1 MAENEQALT
10 PRTGMKALSLELSSD
25 RIKKKFEDMLG
36 KKAPGFLASISSVVA
51 NNTLLQKADVG
62 SITLAAA
69 QAAALDLPINPNI
82 GYAAIVPYKGA
93 ATLQI
98 MRNGYVELALRSGQ
112 VAAIEN
118 ELVYEGELVSSDR
131 FKGEYVFDESKRIS
145 NKVIGAMA
153 YVRLINGFE
162 KTVYWT
168 REKCMEHGKKYSK
181 TFGKDSSLWT
191 TNPEAMIL
199 KTVLKNLIVKFIPKS
214 IEMITA
220 ITTDGAHFSGD
231 IDNPHTTFDDAE
243 LPDTTYEEV
252 KIDELPDAP
261 AETPQPEAPKAE
273 AKTEAKFVEEDF

>member
-153 YVRLINGFE
+153 YVRLLNGFE
-162 KTVYWT
+162 KTVFWT

-191 TNPEAMIL
+191 TNPEAMML
-199 KTVLKNLIVKFIPKS
+199 KSTLKNLIVKFIPKS
-214 IEMITA
+214 IEMFTA
-220 ITTDGAHFSGD
+220 ISTDGAHFTGD
-231 IDNPHTTFDDAE
+231 IDNPEATFEEAVDVSNEVVEINPDEIPEAE
-243 LPDTTYEEV
+243 TPKEEV
-252 KIDELPDAP
+252 KE
-261 AETPQPEAPKAE
+261 QPK
-273 AKTEAKFVEEDF
+273 VEEDF

>member
-1 MAENEQALT
+1 MSENKTTAVAPQE
-10 PRTGMKALSLELSSD
+10 RTGMKALSYELASD
-25 RIKKKFEDMLG
+25 KIKKRFQEMLG

-51 NNTLLQKADVG
+51 NNALLQKADVG

-98 MRNGYVELALRSGQ
+98 MRNGYCELALRSGQ

-118 ELVYEGELVSSDR
+118 ELVYEGELVKSDR

-153 YVRLINGFE
+153 YVRLLNGFE

-191 TNPEAMIL
+191 TNPEAMML
-199 KTVLKNLIVKFIPKS
+199 KTVLKNLIVKYIPKS
-214 IEMITA
+214 IEMFMA
-220 ITTDGAHFSGD
+220 INNDGAHFTGD
-231 IDNPHTTFDDAE
+231 IDNPEATFDDAVDVSNE
-243 LPDTTYEEV
+243 VVEINPDEMPE
-252 KIDELPDAP
+252 
-261 AETPQPEAPKAE
+261 AETPKEEIKEQ
-273 AKTEAKFVEEDF
+273 AKVEEEDF

>member
-1 MAENEQALT
+1 MSENNQALT
-10 PRTGMKALSLELSSD
+10 QRTGMKALSVELSSD

-51 NNTLLQKADVG
+51 NNALLQKADVG

-98 MRNGYVELALRSGQ
+98 MRNGYCELALRSGQ

-118 ELVYEGELVSSDR
+118 ELVYEGELVKSDR

-153 YVRLINGFE
+153 YVRLLNGFE

-191 TNPEAMIL
+191 TNPEAMMQ

-231 IDNPHTTFDDAE
+231 IDNPEPTFEETTTI
-243 LPDTTYEEV
+243 DTTYEEV
-252 KIDELPDAP
+252 KEVNPDTLPDA
-261 AETPQPEAPKAE
+261 QPESKAGAE
-273 AKTEAKFVEEDF
+273 VEDDEF

>member
-1 MAENEQALT
+1 MSENKTTAVAPQE
-10 PRTGMKALSLELSSD
+10 RTGMRALSYELASD
-25 RIKKKFEDMLG
+25 KIKKRFQEMLG

-51 NNTLLQKADVG
+51 NNALLQKADVG

-98 MRNGYVELALRSGQ
+98 MRNGYCELALRSGQ

-118 ELVYEGELVSSDR
+118 ELVYEGELVKSDR

-153 YVRLINGFE
+153 YVRLLNGFE

-191 TNPEAMIL
+191 TNPEAMML
-199 KTVLKNLIVKFIPKS
+199 KTVLKNLIVKYIPKS
-214 IEMITA
+214 IEMFTA
-220 ITTDGAHFSGD
+220 ISADGAHFTGD
-231 IDNPHTTFDDAE
+231 IENPEATFDDAVDVSNE
-243 LPDTTYEEV
+243 VVEINPDEIPE
-252 KIDELPDAP
+252 
-261 AETPQPEAPKAE
+261 AETPEEEIKEQTK
-273 AKTEAKFVEEDF
+273 VEDDEF

>member
-1 MAENEQALT
+1 MSENNQALT
-10 PRTGMKALSLELSSD
+10 QRTGMKALSVELSSD

-51 NNTLLQKADVG
+51 NNALLQKADVG

-112 VAAIEN
+112 VVAIEN
-118 ELVYEGELVSSDR
+118 ELVYEGELVKADR
-131 FKGEYVFDESKRIS
+131 FRGEYEFDENQRKSD
-145 NKVIGAMA
+145 KVIGAMA
-153 YVRLINGFE
+153 YIKLANGFE
-162 KTVYWT
+162 KTVYWS

-191 TNPEAMIL
+191 TNPEAMML
-199 KTVLKNLIVKFIPKS
+199 KTVLKNLIVKYIPKS
-214 IEMITA
+214 IEMFTA
-220 ITTDGAHFSGD
+220 ISADGAHFTGD
-231 IDNPHTTFDDAE
+231 IDNPEATFDDAVDVSNE
-243 LPDTTYEEV
+243 VVEINPDEIPE
-252 KIDELPDAP
+252 
-261 AETPQPEAPKAE
+261 AETPKEEIKEQTK
-273 AKTEAKFVEEDF
+273 VEEEEF

>member
-1 MAENEQALT
+1 MSENNQALT
-10 PRTGMKALSLELSSD
+10 QRTGMKALSVELSSD

-51 NNTLLQKADVG
+51 NNALLQKADVG

-98 MRNGYVELALRSGQ
+98 MRNGYCELALRSGQ

-118 ELVYEGELVSSDR
+118 ELVYEGELVKSDR

-145 NKVIGAMA
+145 DKVIGAMA
-153 YVRLINGFE
+153 YVRLLNGFE

-191 TNPEAMIL
+191 TNPEAMML
-199 KTVLKNLIVKFIPKS
+199 KTVLKNLIVKYIPKS
-214 IEMITA
+214 IEMFMA
-220 ITTDGAHFSGD
+220 INNDGAHFTGD
-231 IDNPHTTFDDAE
+231 IDNPEATFDDAVDVSNE
-243 LPDTTYEEV
+243 VVEINPDEIPE
-252 KIDELPDAP
+252 
-261 AETPQPEAPKAE
+261 AETPKEEIKEQ
-273 AKTEAKFVEEDF
+273 AKVEEEDF

>member
-1 MAENEQALT
+1 MSENKTTAVAPQE
-10 PRTGMKALSLELSSD
+10 RTGMRALSYELASD
-25 RIKKKFEDMLG
+25 KIKKRFQEMLG

-51 NNTLLQKADVG
+51 NNALLQKADVG

-98 MRNGYVELALRSGQ
+98 MRNGYCELALRSGQ

-118 ELVYEGELVSSDR
+118 ELVYEGELVKSDR

-153 YVRLINGFE
+153 YVRLLNGFE

-191 TNPEAMIL
+191 TNPEAMML
-199 KTVLKNLIVKFIPKS
+199 KTVLKNLIVKYIPKS
-214 IEMITA
+214 IEMFTA
-220 ITTDGAHFSGD
+220 ISTDGAHFTGD
-231 IDNPHTTFDDAE
+231 IDNPEATFEEAVDVSNE
-243 LPDTTYEEV
+243 VVEINPDEIPE
-252 KIDELPDAP
+252 
-261 AETPQPEAPKAE
+261 AETPKEEIKEQTK
-273 AKTEAKFVEEDF
+273 VEEDEF

>member
-1 MAENEQALT
+1 MSENNQALT
-10 PRTGMKALSLELSSD
+10 QRTGMKALSVELSSD

-51 NNTLLQKADVG
+51 NNALLQKADVG

-98 MRNGYVELALRSGQ
+98 MRNGYCELALRSGQ

-118 ELVYEGELVSSDR
+118 ELVYEGELVKSDR

-153 YVRLINGFE
+153 YVRLLNGFE

-191 TNPEAMIL
+191 TNPEAMML
-199 KTVLKNLIVKFIPKS
+199 KTVLKNLIVKYIPKS
-214 IEMITA
+214 IEMFMA
-220 ITTDGAHFSGD
+220 INNDGAHYTGD
-231 IDNPHTTFDDAE
+231 IDNPEPTFEETTTI
-243 LPDTTYEEV
+243 DTTYEEV
-252 KIDELPDAP
+252 KEVNPDTLPDA
-261 AETPQPEAPKAE
+261 QPEPKAG
-273 AKTEAKFVEEDF
+273 AKVEDDEF